1 MPDEQWLHEIYLAR
15 YKQLYAIGRLFV
27 GREPM
32 HTQAVEDMV
41 QEAFLILWNKRD
53 KLYTHPNIG
62 GWLVE
67 TMRGLMLNYLRKR
80 KRRNVHLAFSL
91 DEEGAEPRVNAA
103 AFELPEDALMQRE
116 NLETLKTLLGEE
128 NAALFYSYCV
138 ENKSAVE
145 IAKAFGLGESCV
157 RMRVMRL
164 KKTIL
169 GNKDLFMAIIAVLL
183 VMK

>member
-1 MPDEQWLHEIYLAR
+1 M
-15 YKQLYAIGRLFV
+15 
-27 GREPM
+27 
-32 HTQAVEDMV
+32 QAVEDMV
-41 QEAFLILWNKRD
+41 QEAFLILWSKRD

-67 TMRGLMLNYLRKR
+67 TIRALMLNYLRKQ

-91 DEEGAEPRVNAA
+91 DEEGAEPRVPSA
-103 AFELPEDALMQRE
+103 AFELPEDALLQRD
-116 NLETLKTLLGEE
+116 NMETLKTLLGDE

-138 ENKSAVE
+138 ENKSAGE
-145 IAKAFGLGESCV
+145 IAKTFGLGESCV
-157 RMRVMRL
+157 RMRAMRL

-169 GNKDLFMAIIAVLL
+169 KNKDLFMAVIAVLL